1 MNSIQVE
8 GQVGR
13 AELEAFEVLVL
24 LLCEGT
30 TTLNHETAALDGQLR
45 GQLSKLIKRGEFEG
59 KLGEGLLIHTQGQ
72 AKTARLLLMGLGQK
86 RICGSIPSG
95 RL

>member
-1 MNSIQVE
+1 MGYIPSRTPDDGQEFGGLMNSIQVE

-45 GQLSKLIKRGEFEG
+45 
-59 KLGEGLLIHTQGQ
+59 
-72 AKTARLLLMGLGQK
+72 
-86 RICGSIPSG
+86 
-95 RL
+95 